1 MGRKNCYKIKWKL
14 LRRGGILMRAA
25 VWYEA
30 NDIRIEEQEVKEV
43 LGNEVK
49 VRVAW
54 AGICGSD
61 LHEYQEGPVLIP
73 TNGPDP
79 LTKQEAPLTLGH
91 EFAGI
96 VEEIG
101 SDVTGFKVGDRV
113 VVNPLITY
121 GNKSAAYDIY
131 DGFTFVGLGSDGG
144 FADFTV
150 VNEKNVYG
158 LPEGLSLEEGALVE
172 PTAVAVQ
179 AIQEGGLQSGQ
190 TAAVFGAGPIGL
202 LTIIAAKAQ
211 GASKIVVF
219 DLSEERLEKAKAV
232 GATHVFNS
240 GKVNPLE
247 VAREVEPEGFDVSFE
262 VAGVEITLNQAI
274 KITKSRG
281 MVVIVSIFP
290 KPVSFDPMDLTAT
303 GVKITSTLA
312 YEPKVFQETLD
323 LMASGDI
330 DAKEIITSRIELEE
344 IIDKGFDALTQDKS
358 QSKILVKLSGEQ

>member
-1 MGRKNCYKIKWKL
+1 
-14 LRRGGILMRAA
+14 MRAA

-30 NDIRIEEQEVKEV
+30 KDIRVEKLEVKEV
-43 LGNEVK
+43 LPNEVK

-61 LHEYQEGPVLIP
+61 LHEYEEGPVLIP
-73 TNGPDP
+73 SDGPDP

-91 EFAGI
+91 EFSGV
-96 VEEIG
+96 VEEVG
-101 SDVTGFKVGDRV
+101 SEVIDFKTGDRV
-113 VVNPLITY
+113 VVNPLITN
-121 GNKSAAYDIY
+121 GNKPPAYDIY

-144 FADFTV
+144 FADFAV
-150 VNEKNVYG
+150 VNEKNVYA
-158 LPEGLSLEEGALVE
+158 LPDGLSLEEGALVE

-179 AIQEGGLQSGQ
+179 AVKEGGLQPGQ
-190 TAAVFGAGPIGL
+190 TAVIFGAGPIGL
-202 LTIIAAKAQ
+202 VTIIAAKAQ

-219 DLSEERLEKAKAV
+219 DLSEERLEKAKIV

-247 VAREVEPEGFDVSFE
+247 VMKEIEPEGFDVSFE

-290 KPVSFDPMDLTAT
+290 KPVSFDPMDLTAS

-312 YEPKVFQETLD
+312 YEPEVFQKTID

-344 IIDKGFDALTQDKS
+344 IVDKGFTALTSDKS
-358 QSKILVKLSGEQ
+358 QAKILVKLSGQQ